1 MYDIWAS
8 LRLIENMD
16 FTRGGDVW
24 SWYYNE
30 FFERLPFMSPST
42 PRVNKEI
49 ASEMISFEKE
59 ILSNLSG
66 KDVKIGLSDFVSV
79 MSQPSRVWS
88 SQLDFPRLYSL
99 ERSAQSEIFS
109 LFNYDERLGLRTQ
122 QRLQT
127 PDFEKFSLPS
137 FCSGLE
143 SGQVQYCNIT
153 KQLPDL
159 WTTMAMMNLAKHPLE
174 IREKDLERLTR

>member
-30 FFERLPFMSPST
+30 FFESFPFMGPST
-42 PRVNKEI
+42 PRVAKDI
-49 ASEMISFEKE
+49 AKEMISFEKE
-59 ILSNLSG
+59 ILSNLSR

-79 MSQPSRVWS
+79 MSQPSTVWS

-109 LFNYDERLGLRTQ
+109 LFNYDESLGLRTQ
-122 QRLQT
+122 QRLQS

-137 FCSGLE
+137 YCIGPE

-159 WTTMAMMNLAKHPLE
+159 RTTMAMMHLAKYPLE
-174 IREKDLERLTR
+174 IREEHLDRLPG

>member
-8 LRLIENMD
+8 LHLIENMD

-30 FFERLPFMSPST
+30 FFESLPFMGPST
-42 PRVNKEI
+42 PRVAKDI
-49 ASEMISFEKE
+49 AKEMISFEKE

-79 MSQPSRVWS
+79 MSQPERVWS
-88 SQLDFPRLYSL
+88 SQFDFPRLYSL
-99 ERSAQSEIFS
+99 AKPIQSEIFS
-109 LFNYDERLGLRTQ
+109 LFNYDEKLTVRTQ
-122 QRLQT
+122 QELQT
-127 PDFEKFSLPS
+127 PDFDNFSLPS
-137 FCSGLE
+137 YCSGPE
-143 SGQVQYCNIT
+143 SDQVRYCNLT

-159 WTTMAMMNLAKHPLE
+159 RTTLAMMHLAKYPLE
-174 IREKDLERLTR
+174 IQEDHLESLTG

>member
-1 MYDIWAS
+1 
-8 LRLIENMD
+8 MD
-16 FTRGGDVW
+16 FSRGGDVW

-42 PRVNKEI
+42 PRVNKDI
-49 ASEMISFEKE
+49 AMEMISFEKE
-59 ILSNLSG
+59 ILSNLSR

-79 MSQPSRVWS
+79 MSQPSTVWS

-99 ERSAQSEIFS
+99 DRPAQSEIFS
-109 LFNYDERLGLRTQ
+109 LFNYDESLGVRTQ
-122 QRLQT
+122 QKLRT

-137 FCSGLE
+137 FCSGPE
-143 SGQVQYCNIT
+143 SDQVRYCNLT

-159 WTTMAMMNLAKHPLE
+159 RTTMAMMHLAKYPLE
-174 IREKDLERLTR
+174 IHEDHLDSLTW